1 MDPIKTVVQ
10 EALTA
15 QRDLYVAWLNLKHAS
30 KAERELAELKISLI
44 DIALK
49 ENAK

>member
-15 QRDLYVAWLNLKHAS
+15 HRDLYVAWLGLRQTS
-30 KAERELAELKISLI
+30 TPERELAELKISLI

-49 ENAK
+49 ENSK